1 MTVTPRFVVDTMLGR
16 LARWLRAMGYD
27 TLYPGQ
33 AEDRRLLQLA
43 RAERRILLTRDRG
56 LARLAEPHSCLIR
69 GERVDD
75 QVIEA
80 VQRLALNPDNSDWLS
95 RCLEC
100 NGSLEPGSR
109 ESIRGLVPEHVF
121 ATHTDFMRCPGCG
134 RIYWAGSHAD
144 RMIARLSQFLDQAR
158 SS

>member
-1 MTVTPRFVVDTMLGR
+1 MLGR

-33 AEDRRLLQLA
+33 AEDRHLLKLA
-43 RAERRILLTRDRG
+43 RAEKRMLLTRDRA

-80 VQRLALNPDNSDWLS
+80 VERLALSPDNGDWLS

-100 NGSLEPGSR
+100 NALLEPGSR
-109 ESIRGLVPEHVF
+109 ESVQELVPEHVF
-121 ATHTDFMRCPGCG
+121 ATHADFMRCPGCG

-144 RMIARLSQFLDQAR
+144 HMVERLSQLLGRAGSR
-158 SS
+158 

>member
-1 MTVTPRFVVDTMLGR
+1 MTPRFVVDTMLGR

-33 AEDRRLLQLA
+33 AEDHRLLQLA
-43 RAERRILLTRDRG
+43 RAEGRILVTRDRG
-56 LARLAEPHSCLIR
+56 LARLAEPYSCLIR
-69 GERVDD
+69 GEQVDD

-80 VQRLALNPDNSDWLS
+80 VQRLPLNPDNGDWLS

-100 NGSLEPGSR
+100 NASLEPGSR
-109 ESIRGLVPEHVF
+109 ESIRDLVPEHVF
-121 ATHTDFMRCPGCG
+121 ATHTAFMRCPGCG

-144 RMIARLSQFLDQAR
+144 RMVTRLSQLLDRAR
-158 SS
+158 SH